1 MRTRVEDTLSASG
14 NPWRARLRLEYRRV
28 TEDWGLVSY
37 LYSNDEVFCR
47 FSDDEFWRNRFQ
59 AGCNLLFS
67 KYTDLS
73 CTTNARTVDI
83 RLRERSMYWDRS
95 QWSRLSRVDERLT
108 HAQARNY

>member
-67 KYTDLS
+67 KYTDLKLHYQ
-73 CTTNARTVDI
+73 RQD
-83 RLRERSMYWDRS
+83 
-95 QWSRLSRVDERLT
+95 SRHQTPGAINVLGSLAVVTFE
-108 HAQARNY
+108 